1 MFFSFLFHL
10 LSKKVLKKKKIMMKS
25 LGEVNGQPNCQMR
38 IDQGKVEQT
47 NGEKGRMC
55 DV

>member
-10 LSKKVLKKKKIMMKS
+10 LSKKVLKKKIMMKS
-25 LGEVNGQPNCQMR
+25 LGEAEKPNCQMR

-47 NGEKGRMC
+47 NGEKGRMW

>member
-1 MFFSFLFHL
+1 
-10 LSKKVLKKKKIMMKS
+10 MMKS
-25 LGEVNGQPNCQMR
+25 LGEAKKPNCQMR